1 MAKHIQMRRDTAAN
15 WEHHN
20 PVLMQGEM
28 GIVTDDP
35 NLYKV
40 GDGTT
45 AWNSL
50 PYRGYNGTIAQGPG
64 ESENAVMSQKA
75 TTHLVSVSQ
84 NIETGKKELLIG
96 GTPALIVD
104 NKPEAGSDNLVKS
117 GGVAEKCA
125 SVKTKSNDSFDI
137 TDPYGNVIARFDG
150 GIKTKDFDST
160 FDATPEK
167 RGMMSTSD
175 KTKLNGIETG
185 AEKNN
190 MLLADTED
198 EDFALSDDVHN
209 KVLIIRD
216 GHILT
221 KKFNSKRTEKRINDI
236 INKTYI
242 EMYAYADGD
251 SANDDST
258 HFYGWKNHICAWQ
271 RAIDACDGVTP
282 TKIYC
287 QGGIKVTDVAD
298 LFKYGN
304 YWNVINIPN
313 GKNNIE
319 LIGQGKDKTRVEL
332 SLPNNLD
339 LNTYQY
345 YQTMYV
351 NGNNCVIKD
360 MTIALKNGRYPLHL
374 DRSADE
380 SMNGYNV
387 TFENCDFI
395 HYMNERAGMWSNA
408 PFGLGIS
415 SGMHLITRRCGFIA
429 PTRPLYLHD
438 NINQNEGFVW
448 DILDCYCN
456 NFDTT
461 GNALGVFTLQL
472 LGGGCDGVINVVNL
486 DCGSTPELYVMD
498 QLNNSVTAG
507 KPKELYVANLF
518 TRITGQS
525 FNPVGYKVNNV
536 NANGNLVDDTLNYPN
551 AGVLRIKSSTAGNS
565 STVRFNKTSS
575 AFDVLIKGHNLAT
588 DFTIPQSPIV
598 YADNYVYR
606 DGKTSALLS
615 TNGYAHGCLS
625 ICKNSDVASL
635 HARLGDCSINNISLG
650 VIVDG
655 VEQTVVFNQ
664 DYTAMSDADIITAIN
679 AQLSG
684 ATADIFIWGAE
695 YYPEIKP
702 SFHILTN
709 KAKGV
714 IPNGSVVSFKNG
726 TLDLATSDDEV
737 FGVAIDDIYYNNDGR
752 VLTKCLLST
761 SANDR
766 FHVNVTLTEGAYR
779 YGVDSVA
786 GVLVAKADGIFT
798 ADYNGFLTL
807 NK

>member
-1 MAKHIQMRRDTAAN
+1 MSNTVKQLGFIPTNRGEFDTTGQTKYYKDNVVQYRNGSYICSPVGYSTSNPTAYTTDAPYQDGDTELNAN
-15 WEHHN
+15 WKLMASVGLVDEE
-20 PVLMQGEM
+20 PV
-28 GIVTDDP
+28 
-35 NLYKV
+35 
-40 GDGTT
+40 
-45 AWNSL
+45 
-50 PYRGYNGTIAQGPG
+50 
-64 ESENAVMSQKA
+64 
-75 TTHLVSVSQ
+75 
-84 NIETGKKELLIG
+84 
-96 GTPALIVD
+96 
-104 NKPEAGSDNLVKS
+104 AGSENLVKS
-117 GGVAEKCA
+117 RGVVEKCA
-125 SVKTKSNDSFDI
+125 FVENKANDSLDI
-137 TDPYGNVIARFDG
+137 TDPDGNIVVRFDG

-160 FDATPEK
+160 FDATEEK

-175 KTKLNGIETG
+175 KTKLNGIENG

-190 MLLADTED
+190 MELSDSD
-198 EDFALSDDVHN
+198 IDFSLSDDN
-209 KVLIIRD
+209 NNVLAEFYE
-216 GHILT
+216 GHVRT
-221 KKFNSKRTEKRINDI
+221 KNFDSK
-236 INKTYI
+236 KTQKKI
-242 EMYAYADGD
+242 EGIQESIVQISNNGFVEMYAYAEGD
-251 SANDDST
+251 SSNDDDT
-258 HFYGWKNHICAWQ
+258 HFYGWKDHICAWQ
-271 RAIDACDGVTP
+271 RAINACDGVTR

-298 LFKYGN
+298 MFKYGN
-304 YWNVINIPN
+304 FWNVINIPN

-319 LIGQGKDKTRVEL
+319 LIGQGKEKTRVEI

-339 LNTYQY
+339 INTYQY
-345 YQTMYV
+345 YQTMYI

-374 DRSADE
+374 DRSGGNT
-380 SMNGYNV
+380 MNGYNV
-387 TFENCDFI
+387 TFENCEFV
-395 HYMNERAGMWSNA
+395 HYMNEKSGMWSNA

-415 SGMHLITRRCGFIA
+415 SGMHLITRRCGFVA

-438 NINQNEGFVW
+438 NINHDEGFLW
-448 DILDCYCN
+448 DIIDCYCN
-456 NFDTT
+456 NFATT
-461 GNALGVFTLQL
+461 DALKGVFTIQM
-472 LGGGCDGVINVVNL
+472 LGGGCDGIINVVNM
-486 DCGSTPELYVMD
+486 DCGSTPELYVID

-507 KPKELYVANLF
+507 KPKESYVANLF

-525 FNPVGYKVNNV
+525 FNPVGYYVKNV
-536 NANGNLVDDTLNYPN
+536 NANGNLVDDSLNYPN
-551 AGVLRIKSSTAGNS
+551 AGVLRFKSSTAGNS

-575 AFDVLIKGHNLAT
+575 AFDVLIKGQNLAT
-588 DFTIPQSPIV
+588 DFTVPQSPIV

-606 DGKTSALLS
+606 DGKTSSLLS
-615 TNGYAHGCLS
+615 TNGYAHGCLAIS
-625 ICKNSDVASL
+625 KNSDVASL
-635 HARLGDCSINNISLG
+635 HARLGNCSVTTFELG

-655 VEQTVVFNQ
+655 TEQTIIFNQ
-664 DYTAMSDADIITAIN
+664 DYSSMSDADIITAIN

-702 SFHILTN
+702 SFRILTN

-779 YGVDSVA
+779 YGIDSNA